1 MANLTNTALET
12 SAIISKYQYS
22 LTLLFIAS
30 CIIVLAMFSIVGN
43 VLSVKTFILMGLEDG
58 MTITFFVLSITELI
72 FCIFVIGMSFGFLF
86 HCFEVLHP
94 LVTFSVDPYGLMVY
108 LGNICVIAHMS
119 IQVITTFLAVARC
132 MCVVKPIHFKNAFTI
147 RRCISLLVFVWAFSL
162 ASYLPLF
169 ASMAIFTQHDPN
181 INVTRPALWLSP
193 NRQLVKDIIWTT
205 ADTTIPFCTEII
217 VIICLMIMADGLR
230 RAAKFRMST
239 SNVSKTL
246 DHRASQK
253 LSGKELLIIKQVAL
267 ISGFY
272 LLTNTPKVV
281 TNIFFL
287 VEPQFTLGGQYNDLY
302 LVISL
307 PRKLIETLNCSIS
320 FPVYFKCNPK
330 FKSLAFQ
337 WSKKH

>member
-1 MANLTNTALET
+1 M
-12 SAIISKYQYS
+12 
-22 LTLLFIAS
+22 LFISS
-30 CIIVLAMFSIVGN
+30 CIIVLATYSMTGNILSI
-43 VLSVKTFILMGLEDG
+43 KTFILMGLDDG
-58 MTITFFVLSITELI
+58 MTITFFVLSLTELI
-72 FCIFVIGMSFGFLF
+72 FCIFAMAMSVGFLF
-86 HCFEVLHP
+86 HCFELLHP
-94 LVTFSVDPYGLMVY
+94 LVTFSVDPYGLLIY
-108 LGNICVIAHMS
+108 FGNICVMVHMS

-147 RRCISLLVFVWAFSL
+147 RRCVALLVFVWAFSL

-169 ASMAIFTQHDPN
+169 ASMAIFTQHDPK

-193 NRQLVKDIIWTT
+193 NRQLVKDIIWTI

-230 RAAKFRMST
+230 RAANFRMSS
-239 SNVSKTL
+239 SNVSKPL
-246 DHRASQK
+246 DLRASQK

-272 LLTNTPKVV
+272 LLTNTPKVAS
-281 TNIFFL
+281 NIFVL
-287 VEPQFTLGGQYNDLY
+287 AEPQFTLGGQYNDLY
-302 LVISL
+302 LVIIIS
-307 PRKLIETLNCSIS
+307 RKLIETLNCSIS

-330 FKSLAFQ
+330 FRSLTFE